1 MILCFYHLFCS
12 LDIRLQSMAAKYSV
26 QELREMIAA
35 TITNVDYA
43 KLFLLSEDEHRE
55 VSAADDWLNNMKKD
69 GNWCDD
75 IFIYLAAT
83 FLKKELII
91 LPIYAK
97 DGHGTSDRIIISP
110 KKIIGN
116 PLYMLYYKNI
126 HFQSIIPTTSPNLDE

>member
-1 MILCFYHLFCS
+1 MFCS
-12 LDIRLQSMAAKYSV
+12 FDIRLQSMAAQYSV

-35 TITNVDYA
+35 TIVNVNYA
-43 KLFLLSEDEHRE
+43 KLFLLSDDEHRE
-55 VSAADDWLNNMKKD
+55 VSAVEDWLDNMKKD

-83 FLKKELII
+83 FLKKELVI

-97 DGHGTSDRIIISP
+97 DGHGSSDRIIISP
-110 KKIIGN
+110 MEIIGN

-126 HFQSIIPTTSPNLDE
+126 HFQSIIPKTSPNLDE

>member
-12 LDIRLQSMAAKYSV
+12 FDIHLQSMAAQYSV

-69 GNWCDD
+69 SNWCDD

-110 KKIIGN
+110 KEKIGN
-116 PLYMLYYKNI
+116 PFYMLYYKNA
-126 HFQSIIPTTSPNLDE
+126 HFQSIIPTT